1 MNRDQLEKY
10 SRQILFSGIGEAGQ
24 ERLLA
29 ASAVLVG
36 CGALG
41 TAAANLLVR
50 AGLGRLA
57 IVDRDFVEAS
67 NLQRQTL
74 FEEAD
79 ARDAMPKAIAAE
91 RRLRAINSGV
101 RVDGIVA
108 DLTPE
113 NALDLLSGFPLI
125 LDGTDNF
132 ETRLLINDA
141 AISLGVPWIYAAA
154 VGSYGVTMT
163 IRPGQTACLACLVGE
178 QGNNAENNE
187 GNNEGNKGGARNS
200 APLSEVRAGS
210 GAAAGV
216 AIGAEDTCDT
226 AGVLNAASGVIASLE
241 SAEALKILAGRPEAL
256 NGKLVSCD
264 VWTGKFQSIRVAR
277 NPDCRACARRD
288 LIYLEGRAQPHVSLC
303 GRDSVQIHE
312 RRRSLDLAELGRRV
326 AGASASEVR
335 NNEFLLRFR
344 VPPYEL
350 TVFSDGRAIVK
361 GTQDPAVARSLYARY
376 IGA

>member
-163 IRPGQTACLACLVGE
+163 IRPGQTACLACLVGG

-187 GNNEGNKGGARNS
+187 GNNEGNKRATRV
-200 APLSEVRAGS
+200 APETLRHFPRS
-210 GAAAGV
+210 
-216 AIGAEDTCDT
+216 
-226 AGVLNAASGVIASLE
+226 VLDRVPQPVSPSVP
-241 SAEALKILAGRPEAL
+241 KILAILPEFSTRP
-256 NGKLVSCD
+256 
-264 VWTGKFQSIRVAR
+264 
-277 NPDCRACARRD
+277 RA
-288 LIYLEGRAQPHVSLC
+288 
-303 GRDSVQIHE
+303 
-312 RRRSLDLAELGRRV
+312 
-326 AGASASEVR
+326 
-335 NNEFLLRFR
+335 
-344 VPPYEL
+344 
-350 TVFSDGRAIVK
+350 
-361 GTQDPAVARSLYARY
+361 
-376 IGA
+376 